1 MVVRETMK
9 LVGIGLAIGLAAALG
24 ATRLVASALF
34 GVKPTDP
41 TAIGIAV
48 LVMIV
53 VALIAGYA
61 PVRRAAGVD
70 PIIALR
76 HK

>member
-9 LVGIGLAIGLAAALG
+9 LVGIGVAIGLAAVLG

-41 TAIGIAV
+41 ITTGIAV
-48 LVMIV
+48 LVMSGV
-53 VALIAGYA
+53 TLIAGYA
-61 PVRRAAGVD
+61 PARRAASVD
-70 PIIALR
+70 PMIALR
-76 HK
+76 HD